1 MTPFLNQFAFMSS
14 EQHERPYLTFPVAI
28 ETGALTNP
36 DDKAKVIDTSLGV
49 ILANGHIP
57 NAQGAGLVDLGD
69 EIIAFDHVAID
80 VEADD
85 KIRISPTSKSE
96 VSTGGQI
103 MEEGAIV
110 LQNKSGL
117 LKFVAFAIDAYRR
130 PWLADKLSHN
140 THNMRRLAG
149 KTAVFNAPPFVIPDY
164 EIIDVDINTKSVLV
178 KPRIKYS

>member
-85 KIRISPTSKSE
+85 KIRITNVEIRSFNRRADYGGRGYSASE
-96 VSTGGQI
+96 Q
-103 MEEGAIV
+103 ER
-110 LQNKSGL
+110 
-117 LKFVAFAIDAYRR
+117 F
-130 PWLADKLSHN
+130 
-140 THNMRRLAG
+140 
-149 KTAVFNAPPFVIPDY
+149 
-164 EIIDVDINTKSVLV
+164 
-178 KPRIKYS
+178 IKICGICY